1 MVSGRSYRAALCVQF
16 ALASVARNMQSSHP
30 VESSHPLV
38 DANSNPTDAPT
49 QTQTNSQK
57 RHVRFQEQDGSI
69 GGPNRL
75 PGSRPSSAPAEPNA
89 KAAKKAYKKMEK
101 EQR

>member
-1 MVSGRSYRAALCVQF
+1 MLKPQ
-16 ALASVARNMQSSHP
+16 NEEEQI
-30 VESSHPLV
+30 
-38 DANSNPTDAPT
+38 ANDFETISKLNNENNTNSISINK
-49 QTQTNSQK
+49 QTNSTQK
-57 RHVRFQEQDGSI
+57 RHVRFQEQDGL
-69 GGPNRL
+69 PRA

>member
-1 MVSGRSYRAALCVQF
+1 MAVGSVFPISPWFQF
-16 ALASVARNMQSSHP
+16 ALASGARNMQSTLETEI
-30 VESSHPLV
+30 ESTL
-38 DANSNPTDAPT
+38 DANSNPNPIQPT
-49 QTQTNSQK
+49 QPQTNSQK
-57 RHVRFQEQDGSI
+57 RHVRFQEQDGSL
-69 GGPNRL
+69 GGAGRT

>member
-1 MVSGRSYRAALCVQF
+1 MLKPHSIEEEAETEIP
-16 ALASVARNMQSSHP
+16 N
-30 VESSHPLV
+30 ESISKLN
-38 DANSNPTDAPT
+38 DDNTIITNK
-49 QTQTNSQK
+49 TNSTQK
-57 RHVRFQEQDGSI
+57 RHVHFQEQDGLSR
-69 GGPNRL
+69 P

>member
-1 MVSGRSYRAALCVQF
+1 
-16 ALASVARNMQSSHP
+16 MQSTLEIE
-30 VESSHPLV
+30 VESPL
-38 DANSNPTDAPT
+38 DANSNPHSHITIPT
-49 QTQTNSQK
+49 QPSQPQTNSQK
-57 RHVRFQEQDGSI
+57 RHVRFQEQDGSL
-69 GGPNRL
+69 GGAGRM

>member
-1 MVSGRSYRAALCVQF
+1 MLKPQEVLEISTVCE
-16 ALASVARNMQSSHP
+16 P
-30 VESSHPLV
+30 
-38 DANSNPTDAPT
+38 NSNLEKQQSISITT
-49 QTQTNSQK
+49 NKTNSTQK
-57 RHVRFQEQDGSI
+57 RHVRFQEQDGLSR
-69 GGPNRL
+69 P

>member
-1 MVSGRSYRAALCVQF
+1 MSFIFYFIFLLFISPVGFWALSLS
-16 ALASVARNMQSSHP
+16 LASLAATMPQA
-30 VESSHPLV
+30 EDLE
-38 DANSNPTDAPT
+38 ANINRPTNKNPT
-49 QTQTNSQK
+49 QK
-57 RHVRFQEQDGSI
+57 RHVRFQEQDGL
-69 GGPNRL
+69 PRV